1 MFGVIKQNGA
11 LRLGFALRAGLGFLV
26 IALLGCAAF
35 FIRYEIMHVAQ
46 PARVAF
52 WTGGGAVFVA
62 LFGASNGV
70 WFGRRSPRFAVFIA
84 AASGFL
90 IGLCWAIATYYPMG
104 LFPGVIGVPVGMIW
118 PFSAALSFAYA
129 AALVPRVHTPQ
140 PVGLGPLLALLA
152 IAWIG
157 FVKGGINRFG
167 EPVDFARMV
176 APRRIHTPLGIAAL
190 DRGACVDPALVRA
203 RVLLDSTT
211 VLSPLGQFTDVDD
224 DAAPTEA
231 IGHSVRLWRAGP
243 EIVGVVSTWLGRG
256 PGRHGVIENVRLE
269 KNGTLTFDAFYG
281 DGFYDHF
288 EGRLTKRR
296 FRGALTTA
304 DALCVR
310 RVVAQNELKLRASAM
325 PRRLPFASA
334 EPRTLA
340 QFQTTFGTI
349 SPRP

>member
-1 MFGVIKQNGA
+1 
-11 LRLGFALRAGLGFLV
+11 
-26 IALLGCAAF
+26 
-35 FIRYEIMHVAQ
+35 
-46 PARVAF
+46 
-52 WTGGGAVFVA
+52 
-62 LFGASNGV
+62 
-70 WFGRRSPRFAVFIA
+70 VFIA

-90 IGLCWAIATYYPMG
+90 IGLSWAIATYFPMG
-104 LFPGVIGVPVGMIW
+104 LFPGIIGVPVGMIW

-129 AALVPRVHTPQ
+129 AALVPRLQTAQ
-140 PVGLGPLLALLA
+140 PIGFGPFLAVAA

-157 FVKGGINRFG
+157 FVKGGLNRVG
-167 EPVDFARMV
+167 EPVDFARMI
-176 APRRIHTPLGIAAL
+176 APRRMHTPLGIAAL
-190 DRGACVDPALVRA
+190 DRGSCVDPVQVRA
-203 RVLLDSTT
+203 RAVLDSAT
-211 VLSPLGQFTDVDD
+211 VLSPLGQFTDVAFE
-224 DAAPTEA
+224 AAPSDA

-256 PGRHGVIENVRLE
+256 PGRHGLIENVRLE
-269 KNGTLTFDAFYG
+269 KNGVLTFDAFYG

-310 RVVAQNELKLRASAM
+310 RVVAQNELKLRATQM

-334 EPRTLA
+334 QPRTLA
-340 QFQTTFGTI
+340 QFQTAFGTI